1 MDRFGKDQVIAMD
14 ALVSLVAATALLVG
28 PFAVLALAAIR
39 FGADSRSG
47 ISDRDQRPWLV
58 PTT

>member
-1 MDRFGKDQVIAMD
+1 MDRFGKERVVAMD
-14 ALVSLVAATALLVG
+14 PIVSLIAAAALLVA

-47 ISDRDQRPWLV
+47 INDRDQRPWLV
-58 PTT
+58 PTS